1 MLMSAVLAIGCSSPP
16 GTAQANRAP
25 EDKELVRME
34 KPPGGER
41 QQRRSPT
48 SADPRDFETL
58 DAYLAQLERLGATGQ
73 AWYREI
79 SPGTYE
85 FVTTM
90 IPAPPRRVYTRA
102 QLMAQFGF
110 TR

>member
-1 MLMSAVLAIGCSSPP
+1 
-16 GTAQANRAP
+16 
-25 EDKELVRME
+25 ME
-34 KPPGGER
+34 KPSGAER
-41 QQRRSPT
+41 PQRRMAT
-48 SADPRDFETL
+48 SADPRDFDTL
-58 DAYLAQLERLGATGQ
+58 DEYLAQLERLGATGQ

-85 FVTTM
+85 YVTTM
-90 IPAPPRRVYTRA
+90 VPALPRRVYTRA